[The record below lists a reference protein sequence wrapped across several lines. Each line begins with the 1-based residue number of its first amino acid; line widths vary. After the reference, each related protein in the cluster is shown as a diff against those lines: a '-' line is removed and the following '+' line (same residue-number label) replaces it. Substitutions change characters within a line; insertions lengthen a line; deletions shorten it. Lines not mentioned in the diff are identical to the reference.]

1 MSLPAAAAGRL
12 SSQPMGELGS
22 TRVFGQHGAGIVT
35 IGLKRRPVRDL
46 YHWLVTGSWTRLVL
60 LFAVVH
66 FTTQALFGLTRVLIA
81 ARLPA
86 DASVVPALLG
96 ALRPSADGASAF
108 SGRALASAALSAV
121 EGFVEWAELVIGA
134 GVVLA
139 KFSLVR
145 ARVLFS
151 SVAVVAPHE
160 GGQALM
166 FRMAN
171 ERTSHI
177 VDAKVSVML
186 VRNEVVEG
194 ELVRKAHD
202 LDLARRGSALFSHA
216 WTAIHPITRASPLF
230 GESAEL
236 LEGAEAEVI
245 VNLSGFDEGLVKTV
259 HARHVYRAS
268 RIRWGAR
275 FREISKQL
283 PDGRHAVDYH
293 KFHKTVS
300 VDEGG
305 AAADRERTPTR
316 AERTPTRRAR

>member
-1 MSLPAAAAGRL
+1 
-12 SSQPMGELGS
+12 MGDLGS
-22 TRVFGQHGAGIVT
+22 TRVFGQHGPGGVVT

-46 YHWLVTGSWTRLVL
+46 YHWLVTGPWTRLVL
-60 LFAVVH
+60 LFALVY
-66 FTTQALFGLTRVLIA
+66 FATQALFGTARILLTTRVPVGGSLLNALVAGIA
-81 ARLPA
+81 APPPEA
-86 DASVVPALLG
+86 GPAL
-96 ALRPSADGASAF
+96 SA
-108 SGRALASAALSAV
+108 RALAAAALDAV
-121 EGFVEWAELVIGA
+121 DGFVHWAELVIGA

-151 SVAVVAPHE
+151 NVAVVAPHE

-186 VRNEVVEG
+186 VRNEIQED
-194 ELVRKAHD
+194 EIVRRAHD

-216 WTAIHPITRASPLF
+216 WTAIHPISRSSPLF
-230 GESAEL
+230 GESAES

-259 HARHVYRAS
+259 HARHVYPAS
-268 RIRWGAR
+268 RLRWNSR
-275 FREISKQL
+275 FREIVKVL
-283 PDGRHAVDYH
+283 PDGRHAVDYR
-293 KFHKTVS
+293 KFHKVTPV
-300 VDEGG
+300 EE
-305 AAADRERTPTR
+305 AAATPPERTP
-316 AERTPTRRAR
+316 ARKAR

>member
-1 MSLPAAAAGRL
+1 
-12 SSQPMGELGS
+12 MGDLGS
-22 TRVFGQHGAGIVT
+22 TRVFGQHGAGGVVT

-60 LFAVVH
+60 LFALVY
-66 FTTQALFGLTRVLIA
+66 FATQALFGTLRLLLTTQ
-81 ARLPA
+81 
-86 DASVVPALLG
+86 VPAGGTFLQVLVG
-96 ALRPSADGASAF
+96 AIEAPPEQAAP
-108 SGRALASAALSAV
+108 ALSARSIATAALDALD
-121 EGFVEWAELVIGA
+121 GFVHWAELVIGA

-151 SVAVVAPHE
+151 HVAVVAPHE

-186 VRNEVVEG
+186 VRNEIQEG
-194 ELVRKAHD
+194 EIVRRAHD

-216 WTAIHPITRASPLF
+216 WTAIHPISRSSPLF
-230 GESAEL
+230 GESAES
-236 LEGAEAEVI
+236 LEAAEAEVI

-259 HARHVYRAS
+259 HARHVYPAG
-268 RIRWGAR
+268 RIRWNSR
-275 FREISKQL
+275 FREIVKVL
-283 PDGRHAVDYH
+283 PDGRHAVDYR
-293 KFHKTVS
+293 KFHKVTPIE
-300 VDEGG
+300 D
-305 AAADRERTPTR
+305 ATPPERTP
-316 AERTPTRRAR
+316 ARKAR

>member
-1 MSLPAAAAGRL
+1 
-12 SSQPMGELGS
+12 MGDIGS
-22 TRVFGQHGAGIVT
+22 TRVFGQPGSGGVVA

-60 LFAVVH
+60 LLAIVH
-66 FTTQALFGLTRVLIA
+66 FATQGIFGLARALLA
-81 ARLPA
+81 ARAAGGGAALPA
-86 DASVVPALLG
+86 MLGAVPAV
-96 ALRPSADGASAF
+96 APEAASPFSA
-108 SGRALASAALSAV
+108 RALAAAALGAV
-121 EGFVEWAELVIGA
+121 QGFVTWAELVIGA

-151 SVAVVAPHE
+151 SVAVVGPHD

-186 VRNEVVEG
+186 VRNEIVEG

-216 WTAIHPITRASPLF
+216 WTAIHPISGASPFF
-230 GESAEL
+230 GETAES
-236 LEGAEAEVI
+236 LEGADAEVI

-259 HARHVYRAS
+259 HARHVYPAS
-268 RIRWGAR
+268 RLRWNSR
-275 FREISKQL
+275 FREIVKLL
-283 PDGRHAVDYH
+283 PDGRHAVDYR
-293 KFHKTVS
+293 KFHKVTAL
-300 VDEGG
+300 D
-305 AAADRERTPTR
+305 APPQTPPERTP
-316 AERTPTRRAR
+316 ARKAR

>member
-1 MSLPAAAAGRL
+1 
-12 SSQPMGELGS
+12 MGELGS
-22 TRVFGQHGAGIVT
+22 TRVFGQHGGGIVT
-35 IGLKRRPVRDL
+35 IGLKRRPMRDL
-46 YHWLVTGSWTRLVL
+46 YHWLVTGSWTRLVVL
-60 LFAVVH
+60 LALVH
-66 FTTQALFGLTRVLIA
+66 FGTQGLFGLAHALLAVRMGA
-81 ARLPA
+81 SGPA
-86 DASVVPALLG
+86 LPALLG
-96 ALRPSADGASAF
+96 SLPAPPPEASSPLSA
-108 SGRALASAALSAV
+108 RALLAAALGAV
-121 EGFVEWAELVIGA
+121 QGFVTWAELVIGA

-151 SVAVVAPHE
+151 HVAVVAPHE

-216 WTAIHPITRASPLF
+216 WTAIHPVTRASPLF
-230 GESAEL
+230 GESAES

-259 HARHVYRAS
+259 HARHAYPAS
-268 RIRWGAR
+268 RIRWSSR
-275 FREISKQL
+275 FREIVKVL
-283 PDGRHAVDYH
+283 PDGRHAVDYR
-293 KFHKTVS
+293 KFHKTTP
-300 VDEGG
+300 VDEPQTPP
-305 AAADRERTPTR
+305 ERTP
-316 AERTPTRRAR
+316 ARRAR

>member
-1 MSLPAAAAGRL
+1 
-12 SSQPMGELGS
+12 MGDLGS
-22 TRVFGQHGAGIVT
+22 TRVFGQHGAGGVVT

-60 LFAVVH
+60 LFALVY
-66 FTTQALFGLTRVLIA
+66 FATDALFGVVRLLLATRVPTGGSFLE
-81 ARLPA
+81 
-86 DASVVPALLG
+86 ALLASQG
-96 ALRPSADGASAF
+96 ATPAEPAP
-108 SGRALASAALSAV
+108 ALSARGLAV
-121 EGFVEWAELVIGA
+121 AALDAVDGFVHWAELVIGA

-151 SVAVVAPHE
+151 HVAVVAPHE

-186 VRNEVVEG
+186 VRNELQEG
-194 ELVRKAHD
+194 EIVRRAHD

-216 WTAIHPITRASPLF
+216 WTAIHPISRSSPLF
-230 GESAEL
+230 GESAES
-236 LEGAEAEVI
+236 LESAEAEVI

-259 HARHVYRAS
+259 HARHVYPAG
-268 RIRWGAR
+268 RIRWNSR
-275 FREISKQL
+275 FREIVKVL
-283 PDGRHAVDYH
+283 PDGRHAVDYRR
-293 KFHKTVS
+293 FHKVTPVE
-300 VDEGG
+300 D
-305 AAADRERTPTR
+305 ATPPERTP
-316 AERTPTRRAR
+316 ARKAR

>member
-1 MSLPAAAAGRL
+1 
-12 SSQPMGELGS
+12 MGELGS
-22 TRVFGQHGAGIVT
+22 TRVFGQHGSGGVVT
-35 IGLKRRPVRDL
+35 IGLKRRPMGDL
-46 YHWLVTGSWTRLVL
+46 YHWLVTGSWTRLVVL
-60 LFAVVH
+60 LAIVH
-66 FTTQALFGLTRVLIA
+66 FATQGLFGL
-81 ARLPA
+81 ARALVAVRGVPGGA
-86 DASVVPALLG
+86 VFPALLG
-96 ALRPSADGASAF
+96 ALPAPAAEAASPFSARAIAAAAVGA
-108 SGRALASAALSAV
+108 V
-121 EGFVEWAELVIGA
+121 HGFVTWAELVIGA

-151 SVAVVAPHE
+151 HVAVVAPHE

-216 WTAIHPITRASPLF
+216 WTAIHPVTRASPLF
-230 GESAEL
+230 GESAAS

-259 HARHVYRAS
+259 HARHVYPAS
-268 RIRWGAR
+268 RLRWNSR
-275 FREISKQL
+275 FREIVKVL
-283 PDGRHAVDYH
+283 PDGRHAVDYRR
-293 KFHKTVS
+293 FHKVTPVG
-300 VDEGG
+300 EPQTPP
-305 AAADRERTPTR
+305 ERTP
-316 AERTPTRRAR
+316 ARRAR